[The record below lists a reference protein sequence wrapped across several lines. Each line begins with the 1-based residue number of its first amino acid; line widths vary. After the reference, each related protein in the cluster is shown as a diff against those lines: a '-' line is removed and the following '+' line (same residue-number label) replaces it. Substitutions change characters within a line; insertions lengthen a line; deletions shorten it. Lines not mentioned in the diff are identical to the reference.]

1 MLSGIVRPVPAV
13 LLRNPTARLT
23 GFFGKPEVSHVISS
37 PTLCF
42 SGAIAQERSEM
53 GNAWSHQG
61 LDLECPTSFFG
72 DNLAGDL
79 RARDTIY
86 APRVHDSVDSDLL
99 S

>member
-1 MLSGIVRPVPAV
+1 M
-13 LLRNPTARLT
+13 
-23 GFFGKPEVSHVISS
+23 
-37 PTLCF
+37 
-42 SGAIAQERSEM
+42 AQERSEM

-61 LDLECPTSFFG
+61 LDLKCPTLFFRY
-72 DNLAGDL
+72 NLAGDL

>member
-1 MLSGIVRPVPAV
+1 M
-13 LLRNPTARLT
+13 
-23 GFFGKPEVSHVISS
+23 
-37 PTLCF
+37 
-42 SGAIAQERSEM
+42 AQERSEM
-53 GNAWSHQG
+53 ENAWSHQG
-61 LDLECPTSFFG
+61 LNLECPTSFFG